1 VPEKVRAGLL
11 FEIARCLKSQKE
23 AQEEAISLEDLQNLV
38 EAALALRSTITRL
51 LFEWTLPDRLGTN
64 AKGKSVQGSVKSFR
78 DSLTAKLKK
87 LQKSPDGSFY
97 GFLYCIA
104 IARCVSFEMWLLL
117 RPDDELRKV
126 LTKRYGTPAEKLCA
140 LVGPMNDTAV
150 HLGNFFS
157 DHSLFAAPDPDEI
170 LFTRLVEERRRN
182 IETWFR
188 GRLQEWQG
196 NAGVDCQVRVV
207 VPSRW
212 ASLDR
217 LFDPDSEVFVSH
229 YVGNLEKNGKS
240 EPDAVLSLDVFRGA
254 SFATTGAAADP
265 SQSITV
271 ANFSSYF
278 SGTKSAVDN
287 KAIGLLKTPI
297 ETIAKQ
303 LHPATSPQH
312 LFVNSQMLTLLLQPR
327 AEFGLTTSLWTDLL
341 WAPLIKAIEKES
353 VLKGYEGGCYF
364 SVPIRVGGYFIV
376 HVFLVMKSCPD
387 SLKDQ
392 EATMKSEVALF
403 CREAFANLPIGL
415 YAGLLENYGGKPEI
429 IFEKGIGVYLRL
441 SKVQL
446 ALEGANNLKS
456 SSECFLRLTVGKFEA
471 LLEYPSTLGKSLD
484 TKTYLRLKA
493 ETEEILKYRIGALL
507 NLWEGARNFRMAS
520 ERSAQAAVMSRNMS
534 HNIGSHVLSR
544 LGRDPGGA
552 KWYTAQ
558 YLEERMDFIAQVA
571 TEWPQGAEP
580 AWFLQDVVRWFLY
593 QQDLLENICASENYG
608 AHRWDGSPQGK
619 KKSIRLHVL
628 LVPYGGDLC
637 GPEQVSANN
646 SGTWLP
652 ALPVNTVEE
661 RITGLKSDCKNG
673 VSLACVHAPDAV
685 DDAQD
690 CQRVLLYSGD
700 ASAVLRIENDQQVAM
715 PQGIIG
721 YHAFYV
727 ILENILRNA
736 AKHSSAQPLKNERE
750 APSHLDLVIEILF
763 DPERRI
769 GILTGRQGAGQQGE
783 KIPALLVRV
792 YDNLSS
798 VSGDEGSP
806 GVRLWG
812 EPKSPGLN
820 DLLRQSLVDERAVLR
835 RGSWGLAEM
844 KIASAFLQGRTRSR
858 FIDNT
863 KEVTGEKDETDGQ
876 RIKAACGEGS
886 RMILRAVTSPLGTL
900 GYEFFVRRPRLLAV
914 APVRE
919 PAAKG
924 G

>member
-1 VPEKVRAGLL
+1 MNAAADHFNQFFRA
-11 FEIARCLKSQKE
+11 
-23 AQEEAISLEDLQNLV
+23 
-38 EAALALRSTITRL
+38 
-51 LFEWTLPDRLGTN
+51 
-64 AKGKSVQGSVKSFR
+64 
-78 DSLTAKLKK
+78 
-87 LQKSPDGSFY
+87 
-97 GFLYCIA
+97 
-104 IARCVSFEMWLLL
+104 
-117 RPDDELRKV
+117 
-126 LTKRYGTPAEKLCA
+126 
-140 LVGPMNDTAV
+140 
-150 HLGNFFS
+150 
-157 DHSLFAAPDPDEI
+157 HSLFAAPDPDEN
-170 LFTRLVEERRRN
+170 LFRELVEERRSS
-182 IETWFR
+182 IEAWFR

-196 NAGVDCQVRVV
+196 NADGDCQVRVV
-207 VPSRW
+207 APSRW

-217 LFDPDSEVFVSH
+217 LFDPDSEVFVSR
-229 YVGNLEKNGKS
+229 YVGNLGNNTEQKPN
-240 EPDAVLSLDVFRGA
+240 AVLSLDVFRGA
-254 SFATTGAAADP
+254 SFATTGASADP
-265 SQSITV
+265 SQSVTV

-278 SGTKSAVDN
+278 SGPKSADDN
-287 KAIGLLKTPI
+287 DAIKLLREP
-297 ETIAKQ
+297 IAKIAEQ

-327 AEFGLTTSLWTDLL
+327 ADLGLSTSLWTDLL
-341 WAPLIKAIEKES
+341 WSPLIKVIEKET
-353 VLKGYEGGCYF
+353 VLKDYEGGCYF
-364 SVPIRVGGYFIV
+364 SVPIRVGGYSIV
-376 HVFLVMKSCPD
+376 HVFLAMKSCPD
-387 SLKDQ
+387 SFKDQ

-403 CREAFANLPIGL
+403 CREAFANLPTGL
-415 YAGLLENYGGKPEI
+415 YAGLLENYGGKPEM
-429 IFEKGIGVYLRL
+429 IFEKGIGIYLRL
-441 SKVQL
+441 SRVQL

-471 LLEYPSTLGKSLD
+471 LLEYPSTLGKSVD

-493 ETEEILKYRIGALL
+493 ETAEILKYRIGALL

-544 LGRDPGGA
+544 LGRDPNGA

-580 AWFLQDVVRWFLY
+580 AWFLQDMVRWFLY

-608 AHRWDGSPQGK
+608 AHRWNGVGGTN
-619 KKSIRLHVL
+619 KSIRLHVL

-637 GPEQVSANN
+637 GPEQVSGNN

-652 ALPVNTVEE
+652 AWPVNTVEE
-661 RITGLKSDCKNG
+661 RITELKKDCREQRQNGG
-673 VSLACVHAPDAV
+673 VSLACVHAAGAGDT
-685 DDAQD
+685 DHD

-700 ASAVLRIENDQQVAM
+700 ASAVVRIENDQQVAM

-736 AKHSSAQPLKNERE
+736 AKHSSAQRGEEGCE

-792 YDNLSS
+792 YDNLSR
-798 VSGDEGSP
+798 VSGDGGSP
-806 GVRLWG
+806 GARLWG
-812 EPKSPGLN
+812 KPESPGLN
-820 DLLRQSLVDERAVLR
+820 DLLQQSLVDERAVLR

-844 KIASAFLQGRTRSR
+844 KIAAAFLQGRTRSR
-858 FIDNT
+858 FINNT
-863 KEVTGEKDETDGQ
+863 KEVTGGNNETDAQ
-876 RIKAACGEGS
+876 RINAACGEGS

-919 PAAKG
+919 PAAKEG
-924 G
+924 